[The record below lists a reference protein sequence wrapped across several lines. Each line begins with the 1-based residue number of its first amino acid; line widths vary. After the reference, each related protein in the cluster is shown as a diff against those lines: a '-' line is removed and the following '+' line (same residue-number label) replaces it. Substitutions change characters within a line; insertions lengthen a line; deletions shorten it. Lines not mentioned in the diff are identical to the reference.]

1 MGPMLAPWILLSG
14 LVHQVAVDR
23 LESVDEMYM
32 EVVQSELV
40 GIIEGGSTLT
50 VSLGN
55 TFQMDGATMYVTLQ

>member
-40 GIIEGGSTLT
+40 GIIKGGSTLT